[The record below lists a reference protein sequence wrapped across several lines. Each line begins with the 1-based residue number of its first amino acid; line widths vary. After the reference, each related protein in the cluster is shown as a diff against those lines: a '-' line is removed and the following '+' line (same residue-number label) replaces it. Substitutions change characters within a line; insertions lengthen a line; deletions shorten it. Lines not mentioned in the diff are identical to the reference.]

1 MKQTIFVDRY
11 QVPKLN
17 HYQINH
23 LNSPITPKE
32 IAPVIKSLPTKN
44 STEYDDFS
52 AQFYQPFK
60 EDLIRICLKLLY
72 KVETEGTLPNSVY
85 EATVTLVPKPQKKT
99 QQRKRTSDQFPL

>member
-17 HYQINH
+17 HYQKNH
-23 LNSPITPKE
+23 PNSPITPKE